1 MKISARDTLGATLPV
16 RATCNDKGAPC
27 QDKPTAEIVWRR
39 SAFILFAGP
48 HCVSAAH
55 SAGHCGTLPKAIQ
68 SYSATAGNQVPP
80 FKLSGSDLMEES
92 SLLKAILD
100 SSTDYSIIVAD
111 RNGIIKS
118 WNAGAE
124 QITGFDQHEVVGKSL
139 DFLFPQEDCAHNA
152 PQKERDAAQYGGRY
166 ADQRWLLRKDGSRFW
181 ADSVTTPIK
190 DAGGDVVG
198 FLKILRDHTE
208 KMRADEEILTCAR
221 LDALTGL
228 ANRASFKARLAEMVA
243 STLRSGQLLILQ
255 MIDLDYFKE
264 VNDTLGHHTGDEL
277 LQQAAQRMR
286 SVTRDTDFI
295 ARIGG
300 DEFVVL
306 QPNAHSPEVGGS
318 LANKLLDVLSKPYQ
332 IDGHEVSS
340 GASIGVAVCPQDAS
354 EPEQLLKKADLA
366 LYRVKK
372 TGRGGFSCFTEHLDE
387 EAHKRNRD
395 LSELRRAVA
404 EHAFW
409 LAYQPKVD
417 GLTGA
422 PIALEA
428 LLRCDNAL
436 LSTYPIDHVIAL
448 AREAGLMPRI
458 GAWVLAQACTQAR
471 QWQDAGLPHIRVCV
485 NICTRELMDPEI
497 CRQIGMTLERSGLQP
512 GHLEIEVT
520 EAQLFDSKEQG
531 VANLKAL
538 RARGT
543 LIAID
548 DFGSGY
554 SSLSYLRWLPVD
566 SLKLDRTFLPSVP
579 QDAQGSAIARGVIN
593 LAHSL
598 KLDVIAEGVESAEQV
613 EFLRKERCEQLQGYY
628 FSRPLD
634 AAAMTSWLMKR
645 SGEYSAT
652 ARPSRVSRE

>member
-1 MKISARDTLGATLPV
+1 M
-16 RATCNDKGAPC
+16 
-27 QDKPTAEIVWRR
+27 
-39 SAFILFAGP
+39 
-48 HCVSAAH
+48 
-55 SAGHCGTLPKAIQ
+55 
-68 SYSATAGNQVPP
+68 
-80 FKLSGSDLMEES
+80 
-92 SLLKAILD
+92 LKAILA

-111 RNGIIKS
+111 RSGVITS

-124 QITGFDQHEVVGKSL
+124 QTTGYSQDEVVGTSL
-139 DFLFPQEDCAHNA
+139 DFLFPEEDRAHYA
-152 PQKERDAAQYGGRY
+152 PQKEREVAQYAGRF
-166 ADQRWLLRKDGSRFW
+166 ADQRWLVRKDGSRFW
-181 ADSVTTPIK
+181 ADNVITPIK
-190 DAGGDVVG
+190 DANGAVSG

-221 LDALTGL
+221 YDALTGL
-228 ANRASFKARLAEMVA
+228 ANRSSFKARLAEMAA

-255 MIDLDYFKE
+255 IIDLDHFKE
-264 VNDTLGHHTGDEL
+264 VNDTLGHHTGDVL

-318 LANKLLDVLSKPYQ
+318 LANKLLDVLSKPYH
-332 IDGHEVSS
+332 IDGHEVHS
-340 GASIGVAVCPQDAS
+340 GASIGVAVCPQDAR

-372 TGRGGFSCFTEHLDE
+372 TGRGGFACFTEHLDE

-395 LSELRRAVA
+395 LNELRRAVE
-404 EHAFW
+404 EHSFW

-417 GLTGA
+417 GLNGA

-428 LLRCDNAL
+428 LLRCANPV
-436 LSTYPIDHVIAL
+436 LSAYPIQQVISL
-448 AREAGLMPRI
+448 AREAGLMPKI
-458 GAWVLAQACTQAR
+458 GAWVLSQACTQTR
-471 QWQDAGLPHIRVCV
+471 RWHEAGLSHIRVCV

-497 CRQIGMTLERSGLQP
+497 GRHIWMTLDRAGLQP
-512 GHLEIEVT
+512 NHLEIEVT
-520 EAQLFDSKEQG
+520 ERQLLDSKDQG
-531 VANLKAL
+531 MANLKAL

-548 DFGSGY
+548 DFGTGY
-554 SSLSYLRWLPVD
+554 SSLSYLRWLPID

-579 QDAQGSAIARGVIN
+579 QDPQASAIAKVVIN

-598 KLDVIAEGVESAEQV
+598 NLEVIAEGVESAEQV
-613 EFLRKERCEQLQGYY
+613 NFLQHEHCEQLQGYF
-628 FSRPLD
+628 FSKPLD
-634 AAAMTSWLMKR
+634 AAAMTSWLMTR
-645 SGEYSAT
+645 SGAHPAI
-652 ARPSRVSRE
+652 ARVT